1 MQEWLI
7 WTGIGLSSSLLSF
20 GVNPWVAQLGG
31 FTFFFR
37 YGVLNVDMTQ
47 VVRSILIYSTEI
59 FFREVSV
66 RALRSV
72 PEGHVLLACGPHS
85 NQFIDPIIVLRA
97 AARRVRFIA
106 AAKSMRLKFVGFMAA
121 AMDSIGVER
130 AQDLTK
136 VCTGLLKIGSG
147 KDAKKLKGVGT
158 KFIEEIQKG
167 DSVWI
172 DQGEFKGKSAAVL
185 EVVSDTELLLKAE
198 LPQPSDPV
206 KFKKSGSVDSSAM
219 FSEVTQVLVKGGTV
233 GIFPEGGS
241 HDRTSMLPFKP
252 GIAVMAL
259 KTLSEY
265 PDTPLHIVP
274 VGINYSQAHR
284 FRSRVFVEFGDAIQ
298 VPPETLAKYKEGGKR
313 KIEAGNELLAIIEQ
327 AHTEVTVQCEDYETR
342 KLLWALRRLYSSAT
356 KASAESRKVTR
367 LGLQKSNRFNILR
380 GLADGYESVKGHSSV
395 LALMA
400 KVAKYER
407 LLRAYGIH
415 DNAVANRLS
424 WETAGEDHGS
434 TQLNVMPLL
443 LCRLLKVFVYLI
455 VCVPGLVLA
464 SPVVLLTRI
473 VAQKKAASALA
484 GSNVKI
490 AGRDVMA
497 TWKVLIGLVFI
508 PALHIFYTGVVYS
521 LSSQPY
527 SVLYFFFMP
536 FVSAYSIKIFEDF
549 FELVGSIWP
558 LMLLVFSAHQ
568 ASRLVDLREEL
579 EEETV
584 ATIREVGWM
593 KDSRGGSRVNSVAD
607 LAALDCDHEEN
618 ETQDEL
624 SVPRG
629 C

>member
-7 WTGIGLSSSLLSF
+7 WTGVGLSSSLLSF
-20 GVNPWVAQLGG
+20 GVNPWIAQLGG
-31 FTFFFR
+31 FTCLVR
-37 YGVLNVDMTQ
+37 YGILNVDMTQ

-59 FFREVSV
+59 FFREVAV

-97 AARRVRFIA
+97 ASRRVRFIA

-136 VCTGLLKIGSG
+136 ACTGQLKIGPG
-147 KDAKKLKGVGT
+147 KQLKGLGT
-158 KFIEEIQKG
+158 KFTEEIQKG
-167 DSVWI
+167 DAVWI

-198 LPQPSDPV
+198 LPQPSEPV

-259 KTLSEY
+259 KTLSDY

-298 VPPETLAKYKEGGKR
+298 VPPEVLAKYKEGGKR
-313 KIEAGNELLAIIEQ
+313 KIEAGNELLAIIQQ

-356 KASAESRKVTR
+356 KASAESRKVRT

-380 GLADGYESVKGHSSV
+380 GLADGYESVKDHPSV

-407 LLRAYGIH
+407 LLRAYGIR

-443 LCRLLKVFVYLI
+443 LWRLLLVFGWAA

-473 VAQKKAASALA
+473 VANKKAASALA

-508 PALHIFYTGVVYS
+508 PALHIFYTGVVYY

-536 FVSAYSIKIFEDF
+536 FVSAYSIKIFEEF

-568 ASRLVDLREEL
+568 ASRLVELREEL

-593 KDSRGGSRVNSVAD
+593 KDSQGGSRVNSVMD
-607 LAALDCDHEEN
+607 LAALDHDEE
-618 ETQDEL
+618 ESEPQDEL